1 LIAEPRHGG
10 VKRTSSWLEE
20 ATDRKRCKS
29 RQQNIKESEVQIPEN
44 VPVFTVFNLNT
55 FHHFHIMN
63 RVFSVQI
70 HNYR

>member
-1 LIAEPRHGG
+1 LIADARHGG

-44 VPVFTVFNLNT
+44 VPVLYLNT
-55 FHHFHIMN
+55 FHFHIMN
-63 RVFSVQI
+63 RVFSLQI
-70 HNYR
+70 HN